1 MSKGR
6 IGLHKEISSIFDGVP
21 VPKGNGV
28 EQPVG
33 APAPAHTGYP
43 PQKTPAQLPQHPPVQ
58 KPQQSSPSLPQVPL
72 PQQLE
77 ANAAVKTTRQI
88 PWQQTWLQI
97 KNKLLKPKPGVGAKR
112 QMTMVV
118 LIPVLFIILFFVITQ
133 VFSTP
138 SRKTPRPAVA
148 SLTNAAS
155 AANKIDWQIPEPYP
169 TTLRDPMQFGSQT
182 SAQPGLGELVLKG
195 IVYSEDS
202 PSAVVGTQIVRQG
215 DKISGVTVVKINT
228 DSVEF
233 EMNGKSWTQKVQR

>member
-28 EQPVG
+28 QQSPDVPTAEQPG
-33 APAPAHTGYP
+33 YAAPSHLTSTMP
-43 PQKTPAQLPQHPPVQ
+43 
-58 KPQQSSPSLPQVPL
+58 KPQEPTELPPK
-72 PQQLE
+72 
-77 ANAAVKTTRQI
+77 AAAPKRPKADTAIKTARQI

-112 QMTMVV
+112 QMTMAV
-118 LIPVLFIILFFVITQ
+118 LIPVLFIILIFVVTQ

-138 SRKTPRPAVA
+138 SRKTPRPAAA
-148 SLTNAAS
+148 SSTHPLS
-155 AANKIDWQIPEPYP
+155 AANKIDWQIPDLYP

-215 DKISGVTVVKINT
+215 DKISCVTVVKINT